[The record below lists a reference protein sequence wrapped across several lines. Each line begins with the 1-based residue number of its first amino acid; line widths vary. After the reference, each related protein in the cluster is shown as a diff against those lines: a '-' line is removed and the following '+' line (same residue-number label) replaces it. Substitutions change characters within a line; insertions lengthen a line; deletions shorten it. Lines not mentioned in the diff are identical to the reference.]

1 MVKQNLE
8 ESVLLL
14 KQLRRELHDKMDNSQ
29 LDEFDFIIQQLE
41 VAKSQSQ
48 ILELLGNALASI
60 PWIYKIIEHFS

>member
-1 MVKQNLE
+1 MIKQNLE

-14 KQLRRELHDKMDNSQ
+14 KQLRTELHDKMDNSQ

-48 ILELLGNALASI
+48 ILELLGKALSSI
-60 PWIYKIIEHFS
+60 HWVYKIIEHFS